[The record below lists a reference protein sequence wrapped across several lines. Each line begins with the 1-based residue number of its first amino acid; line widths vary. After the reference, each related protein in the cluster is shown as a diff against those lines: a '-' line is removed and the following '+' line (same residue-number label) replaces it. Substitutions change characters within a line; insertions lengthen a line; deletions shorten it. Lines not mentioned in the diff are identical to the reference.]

1 MTSSGSSPP
10 QRWRPRPRTSS
21 DSADTCTPTRAHA
34 RPSPRR
40 RPSRRA
46 EGSLTSSRAEQ
57 PVCAPLQHGAAI
69 SAAAAAVAAVRR
81 VARIAGVATICHRPN
96 DEGSY
101 LTTLD
106 MAPRRFGRA
115 APNGTLP
122 SGRVL
127 AVTSC
132 QVLRPPQ
139 PSNNGRNHFLR
150 PGSLPLFKRQ
160 DVRFSGGMRAR
171 PSACVWAD
179 RLHHG
184 QGRQRHEAA
193 ERAVRIY

>member
-69 SAAAAAVAAVRR
+69 SAAAAAAAAVRR

-150 PGSLPLFKRQ
+150 PCFSSAGLATLVQKARCASLRG
-160 DVRFSGGMRAR
+160 DAR
-171 PSACVWAD
+171 ETACLRV
-179 RLHHG
+179 G
-184 QGRQRHEAA
+184 
-193 ERAVRIY
+193 

>member
-1 MTSSGSSPP
+1 MPSACCHH
-10 QRWRPRPRTSS
+10 S
-21 DSADTCTPTRAHA
+21 DRASCA
-34 RPSPRR
+34 CRSLPVDGRC
-40 RPSRRA
+40 A

-57 PVCAPLQHGAAI
+57 PVRAPLKHAAAI
-69 SAAAAAVAAVRR
+69 SAVAAAAAAVRR

-150 PGSLPLFKRQ
+150 PCFSSAGLATLVQKARCASLRG
-160 DVRFSGGMRAR
+160 DAR
-171 PSACVWAD
+171 KTACLRV
-179 RLHHG
+179 G
-184 QGRQRHEAA
+184 
-193 ERAVRIY
+193 